1 MASYTEHYGLHQWE
15 PNDDFLRTDFN
26 KDFKVIDGA
35 LGEKSG
41 IVTGTYTGNSSASQS
56 VNLGFQPKAVLVVDC
71 SSMMG
76 FGNDSTPQV
85 YGGLALWNQPVQT
98 DAGKVALKLTSTG
111 FTVYNYSDYDYIRI
125 NRSGRTYYY
134 LAIR

>member
-15 PNDDFLRTDFN
+15 PNDNFLRTDFN
-26 KDFKVIDGA
+26 KDFKTIDGA

-41 IVTGTYTGNSSASQS
+41 IVVGTYAGNSAESQS
-56 VNLGFQPKAVLVVDC
+56 ISLGFQPKAVLVVER

-85 YGGLALWNQPVQT
+85 YGGLALWDKPVQT
-98 DAGKVALKLTSTG
+98 DAGRVALKLTSTG

-125 NRSGRTYYY
+125 NRSSRTYYY
-134 LAIR
+134 LGIR